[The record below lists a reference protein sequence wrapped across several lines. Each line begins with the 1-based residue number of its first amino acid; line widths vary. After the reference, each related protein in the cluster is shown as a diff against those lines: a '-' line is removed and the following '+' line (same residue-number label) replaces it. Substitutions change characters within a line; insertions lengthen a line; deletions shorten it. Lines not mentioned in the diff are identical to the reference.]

1 METLPSYILRRLVR
15 HAACSV
21 STEHTEQQSNR
32 ATEHSAG
39 HVTHRS
45 AVLAAGRDARRRMQT
60 PLHGASLHYLATCAN
75 SRIARFECFISSAQP
90 SIPCNVNKSIIMPYL
105 GRNPTVF
112 FRVQDEYSQAQ
123 YCEHRGILSKNQSH
137 ASFDPR
143 LSKTRQTIQD
153 HLDWASRKSS
163 AFISV
168 YSDWATANREA
179 RRRLADGHENVVIW
193 KIDTRKG
200 HRTAQYRNIRPLAL
214 RCRIWVPHKAWNNS
228 EHE

>member
-1 METLPSYILRRLVR
+1 
-15 HAACSV
+15 
-21 STEHTEQQSNR
+21 
-32 ATEHSAG
+32 
-39 HVTHRS
+39 
-45 AVLAAGRDARRRMQT
+45 
-60 PLHGASLHYLATCAN
+60 
-75 SRIARFECFISSAQP
+75 
-90 SIPCNVNKSIIMPYL
+90 MPYL
-105 GRNPTVF
+105 GGNPTVF

-123 YCEHRGILSKNQSH
+123 YREHRGILSKNQSN

-179 RRRLADGHENVVIW
+179 RRRLADGHESVVIW
-193 KIDTRKG
+193 KINTRKG
-200 HRTAQYRNIRPLAL
+200 HSIAQYRNIRLLAL

-228 EHE
+228 EYEWLFLHRVPESMIVRYLMLFQKYIVNFPADHRQVLHSSAALVNSRCNMVISAVIIAAPVPVEKIFASRHSFVGFKLDGVDWKSSR